1 MDNAIIIV
9 AIISGLCTLL
19 FMNVDARVFDSPKS
33 KVTYA
38 KGMLYGALL
47 GGVIVYFMGYAAP
60 TPAVAQAMMQNIG
73 SSLIDGER
81 VLTGM
86 PNF

>member
-9 AIISGLCTLL
+9 AILSGMCTLL
-19 FMNVDARVFDSPKS
+19 FMNIDARIFDAPKN
-33 KVTYA
+33 KITYS

-47 GGVIVYFMGYAAP
+47 GGVIVYFMGFASPAP
-60 TPAVAQAMMQNIG
+60 VQGIMQTFGN
-73 SSLIDGER
+73 SVVDGER